1 MCPRTWLV
9 ELNIECLD
17 LWPDCQVLLYDVVI
31 SLLWIRT
38 RVDVVADS
46 VVVILTFSY
55 VWELNLNWLVMCRTI
70 FCQDMW
76 YHYQL
81 DHLRTV
87 CCTLLKWWYTFCLIF
102 LLLWPEKIYLSY
114 ISLDLACRENC
125 MCTSFT
131 RFWPEGSVLWF
142 YYY

>member
-46 VVVILTFSY
+46 VVVIFNFSY
-55 VWELNLNWLVMCRTI
+55 VWELNLNWLVMCRCVGQF

-81 DHLRTV
+81 DHLRAV

-114 ISLDLACRENC
+114 ISIDLACRGDC
-125 MCTSFT
+125 MCT
-131 RFWPEGSVLWF
+131 RFWPEGSVLRF
-142 YYY
+142 YHY

>member
-46 VVVILTFSY
+46 DVVVLNFSY
-55 VWELNLNWLVMCRTI
+55 V
-70 FCQDMW
+70 
-76 YHYQL
+76 
-81 DHLRTV
+81 
-87 CCTLLKWWYTFCLIF
+87 
-102 LLLWPEKIYLSY
+102 
-114 ISLDLACRENC
+114 
-125 MCTSFT
+125 
-131 RFWPEGSVLWF
+131 
-142 YYY
+142 